1 MAKSVGVSLKNFMVD
16 LKFGAS
22 VVWFSVSPSEKKWLT
37 QVLSVDHSKQTGDS
51 IMPIGYLIIFLENA
65 MNVDQ
70 IENRSVGLKGKFGMK
85 LKPDLTYTP
94 NQTAGQSRVTRRVFL
109 APGIMGLVLG
119 LSGCMIV
126 DSPIKGV
133 LGTEVFWGDIATGK
147 SGSSEP
153 GELKQ
158 GKACAESIL
167 GLLARGDASVRAAK
181 ENGNISEVTSVDHS
195 ARNLLNIVGEWCTI
209 VRGH

>member
-1 MAKSVGVSLKNFMVD
+1 MNYEQ
-16 LKFGAS
+16 
-22 VVWFSVSPSEKKWLT
+22 SEYARKERFTDK
-37 QVLSVDHSKQTGDS
+37 HS
-51 IMPIGYLIIFLENA
+51 LENA
-65 MNVDQ
+65 ATRIIKRRDVTMRS
-70 IENRSVGLKGKFGMK
+70 RSVLGLAI
-85 LKPDLTYTP
+85 LTT
-94 NQTAGQSRVTRRVFL
+94 S
-109 APGIMGLVLG
+109 

-133 LGTEVFWGDIATGK
+133 LGTEVIWGDIATAEA
-147 SGSSEP
+147 GSP
-153 GELKQ
+153 TTGPLKE

-181 ENGNISEVTSVDHS
+181 QNGKITEVISVDHS

>member
-1 MAKSVGVSLKNFMVD
+1 MNYEQNEVTLKERFADN
-16 LKFGAS
+16 
-22 VVWFSVSPSEKKWLT
+22 
-37 QVLSVDHSKQTGDS
+37 HSHGH
-51 IMPIGYLIIFLENA
+51 
-65 MNVDQ
+65 V
-70 IENRSVGLKGKFGMK
+70 
-85 LKPDLTYTP
+85 
-94 NQTAGQSRVTRRVFL
+94 VTRIKKRRNVAMRTCSMLGL
-109 APGIMGLVLG
+109 AILAAS

-147 SGSSEP
+147 TGSSGP
-153 GELKQ
+153 GELKS